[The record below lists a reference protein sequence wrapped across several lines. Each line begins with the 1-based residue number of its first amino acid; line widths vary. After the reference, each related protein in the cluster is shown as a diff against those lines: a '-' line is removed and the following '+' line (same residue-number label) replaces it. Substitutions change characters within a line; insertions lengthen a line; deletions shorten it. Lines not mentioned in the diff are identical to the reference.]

1 MYPDGSSV
9 FLALVEPDFRSN
21 SWSLGD
27 QANFSGRFFVVKVT
41 LVDVESVLGFLVWN
55 RCIAWNGGVWKDLL
69 DWQWSLPKDTDGA
82 PEASLVHTDEAES
95 LEGHLLWVVVET
107 GVHELVGWHP
117 LGESAGVLPHVK
129 VVLGFLT
136 SGLVSSG
143 GSGCV
148 HVAAIKESSLGA
160 VVGEFSSS
168 NWALILASISHT
180 FSGHEL
186 WWSHVEGSGEGL
198 SELSLVLFGGVALV
212 NVDGGSVCKKQSG
225 NVGHFHG
232 FVRSV
237 FIIIAR
243 PD

>member
-1 MYPDGSSV
+1 MYPSGSSI
-9 FLALVEPDFRSN
+9 FLALVEPDFGSN

-27 QANFSGRFFVVKVT
+27 QANCTSRFFVVKVT
-41 LVDVESVLGFLVWN
+41 LVNIESVNVIRVNYWCG
-55 RCIAWNGGVWKDLL
+55 AWNGGVWKDLL
-69 DWQWSLPKDTDGA
+69 DWQWSLPEDTDRA

-107 GVHELVGWHP
+107 GVHELVGWYP
-117 LGESAGVLPHVK
+117 LGESTGVLPHVK
-129 VVLGFLT
+129 VVLSFFT
-136 SGLVSSG
+136 SILVSSG
-143 GSGCV
+143 GASGV
-148 HVAAIKESSLGA
+148 HVAAIKESTLGT

-180 FSGHEL
+180 FGGHEL
-186 WWSHVEGSGEGL
+186 WWSHVEGGGEGL
-198 SELSLVLFGGVALV
+198 SELCLVLFGSVALV
-212 NVDGGSVCKKQSG
+212 NMDGGSVCKKQSG